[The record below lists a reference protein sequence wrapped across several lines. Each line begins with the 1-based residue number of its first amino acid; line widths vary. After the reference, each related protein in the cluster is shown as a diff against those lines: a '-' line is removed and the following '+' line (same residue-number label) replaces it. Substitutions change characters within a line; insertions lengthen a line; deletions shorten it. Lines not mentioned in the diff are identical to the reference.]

1 MLKSEQP
8 PPFHCHTRTR
18 PASRTIEDPISTPHN
33 NGKEF
38 LVRNKQ
44 GLLWCWPHTSEPPV
58 VEDGTIA
65 QSTCGI
71 KWNLEIRKKAHSDIK
86 KKLGLSHL
94 YKILRHQVKS
104 RRNSCFKR
112 IGWSSRWKVLSKLLM
127 RWGDVLTWGGGG
139 GNLHA
144 LVEVTNKGLSRVMYR
159 SLFSVGSRTCSMT
172 EPSE

>member
-18 PASRTIEDPISTPHN
+18 PASRTIEDPMSTPHN

-44 GLLWCWPHTSEPPV
+44 GLLWCWPQTSEPLV
-58 VEDGTIA
+58 VEDGTIG

-86 KKLGLSHL
+86 KKLSLSHL

-139 GNLHA
+139 ILHA

-159 SLFSVGSRTCSMT
+159 SLFSAGSRACSMT
-172 EPSE
+172 WAQ